1 MNVRERKPR
10 QKKEIVGEFLAE
22 LLTGIIN
29 SHFNTSTEST
39 FPNVVKSL
47 NNTSCKGSTDK
58 HVSTNYRPV
67 SVLNTFLKTLDSSVF
82 D

>member
-47 NNTSCKGSTDK
+47 NNTSCQRQYRQTRFHKLQTCK
-58 HVSTNYRPV
+58 CIEHFFENIRFVSI
-67 SVLNTFLKTLDSSVF
+67 
-82 D
+82 